1 MNKKSQGYDNYV
13 MCYNK
18 VKKQDKNRFAKTKI
32 KRLKRN
38 SEKII
43 RN

>member
-1 MNKKSQGYDNYV
+1 MNKKSHGDDNYV
-13 MCYNK
+13 MCYSE
-18 VKKQDKNRFAKTKI
+18 VKKQDKYRFAKTKI